1 MGQLSNTIGF
11 WSKNYQTPLNFEVRI
26 VKHHWILKYL
36 IFKETQMPKSRTMAL
51 QDSPGRPSEQVS
63 SQKLWLVNF
72 QHRSEEL
79 VSSGFARIA
88 SGLPSGFWLPGFQMT
103 SYGFILQL
111 IEQTTLLWV
120 HLCLG
125 GSYVNSCA
133 HRKNRRCREKM
144 LLHFCWTAPDWF
156 PETRSQQPPAQIVK
170 NKFRINLKLA
180 KLKFPVKNW
189 AERGHHISPTGMP
202 SHEFSASLAQ
212 RGDQLRLQWSE
223 SWRVPQTTDCQDFF
237 AQRCPYT
244 WFTPFSMLKPLWI
257 IW

>member
-36 IFKETQMPKSRTMAL
+36 IFKETQMTKSRTMAL

-120 HLCLG
+120 HLRLG

-133 HRKNRRCREKM
+133 HRKNRRCQEKM
-144 LLHFCWTAPDWF
+144 LLHFCWAPDWF
-156 PETRSQQPPAQIVK
+156 PETRSQQPPAQMVK
-170 NKFRINLKLA
+170 NKPQVGVEVSSQKLSRT
-180 KLKFPVKNW
+180 W
-189 AERGHHISPTGMP
+189 T
-202 SHEFSASLAQ
+202 SH
-212 RGDQLRLQWSE
+212 
-223 SWRVPQTTDCQDFF
+223 
-237 AQRCPYT
+237 
-244 WFTPFSMLKPLWI
+244 
-257 IW
+257 